1 MEGALSPNNCF
12 QNRINK
18 KKFTYYHSL
27 TQNKIPNDINYDIEN
42 ENKKI
47 FYSKKS
53 HSSVIHLNRKR
64 IYSWKK
70 KKDKIIL
77 KDAFGNK
84 KLFLKLKDYDYKS
97 ILNLYLSQ
105 NKKLNIIDIFIV
117 SILDII
123 SLILLSLSYHLLL
136 ENNLKLNS
144 KINLYR
150 LIGLILSCISIIFIT
165 IRRII
170 YKEISI
176 LKYILNIKLK
186 YPSSRKN
193 IKKLFLEYI
202 AHIIQPY
209 PYITYNFI
217 FYKDEDNNFTTIFSI
232 DMIFVVLSFLR
243 LYTLSRIFLIT
254 TYYRNIRIWNFYGN
268 NNVYKKILK
277 KFIQDSPIL
286 FYLIVLIFFLFT
298 FSYIYS
304 LLENIVEINY
314 RYSFYNCL
322 WIIIQS
328 TLNSGFGD
336 EKIKTKP
343 TQIFLI
349 FTICISLFLFSS
361 FITSLLKLCEFSS
374 EKELKAYQKIK
385 IIYSKNE
392 KNKSYNLY
400 FEHYLKYKMTKVKET
415 LKTHKINYTFDE
427 ESKLNIALEKPYN
440 QINNNLFRSL
450 DLKIQLKLLRNKYYR
465 SFLAKLKFE
474 PTITDFFNY
483 IIKRFDVKMQKCIFK
498 INKNINHLVI
508 YHNFLCCGITDYY
521 HNVIQNFYDSNKVT
535 NLMLLIFWIGN
546 KYTLNSYDELIKYK
560 TIQLKEF
567 NIKYK
572 EFKLIYEDRI
582 IKFHKN
588 IESKRSKYFRE
599 VDLNNT
605 ENFQFDYDDYDD
617 SDFDDYEYDSSE
629 TSDKILKNVNKKTSN
644 GAMNISDNLII
655 KEEN

>member
-1 MEGALSPNNCF
+1 M
-12 QNRINK
+12 
-18 KKFTYYHSL
+18 
-27 TQNKIPNDINYDIEN
+27 
-42 ENKKI
+42 
-47 FYSKKS
+47 
-53 HSSVIHLNRKR
+53 
-64 IYSWKK
+64 
-70 KKDKIIL
+70 
-77 KDAFGNK
+77 
-84 KLFLKLKDYDYKS
+84 
-97 ILNLYLSQ
+97 
-105 NKKLNIIDIFIV
+105 
-117 SILDII
+117 
-123 SLILLSLSYHLLL
+123 L

-415 LKTHKINYTFDE
+415 LKTHKLNYTFDE

-450 DLKIQLKLLRNKYYR
+450 NLKIQLKLLRDKYYR
-465 SFLAKLKFE
+465 SFLAKIKFE

-546 KYTLNSYDELIKYK
+546 KYTLNSYDELIKFK

-588 IESKRSKYFRE
+588 IESKRSKYIRE

>member
-1 MEGALSPNNCF
+1 MEGGLSPNNCF

-27 TQNKIPNDINYDIEN
+27 TQNKIPNDINYDTEN
-42 ENKKI
+42 GNKKN

-53 HSSVIHLNRKR
+53 LSSVIHLNRKR

-400 FEHYLKYKMTKVKET
+400 FENYLKYKMTKVKET
-415 LKTHKINYTFDE
+415 LKTHKLNYTFDE

-450 DLKIQLKLLRNKYYR
+450 DLKIQLKLLRDKYYR
-465 SFLAKLKFE
+465 SFLAKIKFE

-498 INKNINHLVI
+498 INKNINNLVI
-508 YHNFLCCGITDYY
+508 YHNFLCCEITDYY

-546 KYTLNSYDELIKYK
+546 KYTLNSYDELIKFK

-588 IESKRSKYFRE
+588 IESKRSKYIRE

>member
-1 MEGALSPNNCF
+1 MSLNN
-12 QNRINK
+12 K
-18 KKFTYYHSL
+18 
-27 TQNKIPNDINYDIEN
+27 EN
-42 ENKKI
+42 E
-47 FYSKKS
+47 
-53 HSSVIHLNRKR
+53 
-64 IYSWKK
+64 
-70 KKDKIIL
+70 
-77 KDAFGNK
+77 
-84 KLFLKLKDYDYKS
+84 FLDM
-97 ILNLYLSQ
+97 
-105 NKKLNIIDIFIV
+105 
-117 SILDII
+117 
-123 SLILLSLSYHLLL
+123 SLSYHLLL

-400 FEHYLKYKMTKVKET
+400 FENYLKYKMTKVKET
-415 LKTHKINYTFDE
+415 LKTHKLNYTFDE

>member
-1 MEGALSPNNCF
+1 
-12 QNRINK
+12 
-18 KKFTYYHSL
+18 
-27 TQNKIPNDINYDIEN
+27 
-42 ENKKI
+42 
-47 FYSKKS
+47 
-53 HSSVIHLNRKR
+53 
-64 IYSWKK
+64 
-70 KKDKIIL
+70 
-77 KDAFGNK
+77 
-84 KLFLKLKDYDYKS
+84 
-97 ILNLYLSQ
+97 
-105 NKKLNIIDIFIV
+105 
-117 SILDII
+117 
-123 SLILLSLSYHLLL
+123 
-136 ENNLKLNS
+136 
-144 KINLYR
+144 
-150 LIGLILSCISIIFIT
+150 
-165 IRRII
+165 
-170 YKEISI
+170 
-176 LKYILNIKLK
+176 
-186 YPSSRKN
+186 
-193 IKKLFLEYI
+193 
-202 AHIIQPY
+202 
-209 PYITYNFI
+209 
-217 FYKDEDNNFTTIFSI
+217 
-232 DMIFVVLSFLR
+232 
-243 LYTLSRIFLIT
+243 
-254 TYYRNIRIWNFYGN
+254 
-268 NNVYKKILK
+268 
-277 KFIQDSPIL
+277 
-286 FYLIVLIFFLFT
+286 
-298 FSYIYS
+298 
-304 LLENIVEINY
+304 
-314 RYSFYNCL
+314 
-322 WIIIQS
+322 
-328 TLNSGFGD
+328 
-336 EKIKTKP
+336 
-343 TQIFLI
+343 
-349 FTICISLFLFSS
+349 
-361 FITSLLKLCEFSS
+361 
-374 EKELKAYQKIK
+374 
-385 IIYSKNE
+385 
-392 KNKSYNLY
+392 
-400 FEHYLKYKMTKVKET
+400 MTKVKET
-415 LKTHKINYTFDE
+415 LKTHKLNYTFDE

-450 DLKIQLKLLRNKYYR
+450 DLKIQLKLLRDKYYR

>member
-1 MEGALSPNNCF
+1 MEGGLSPNNCF

-42 ENKKI
+42 GNKKN

-53 HSSVIHLNRKR
+53 HSSVIHLDRKR

-186 YPSSRKN
+186 YPSSKKN
-193 IKKLFLEYI
+193 ITKLLFEYI

-304 LLENIVEINY
+304 LLENIIEINY

-336 EKIKTKP
+336 KKIKTKP

-415 LKTHKINYTFDE
+415 LKTHKLNYTFDE

-450 DLKIQLKLLRNKYYR
+450 DLKIQLKLLRDKYYR
-465 SFLAKLKFE
+465 SFLAKIKFE

-483 IIKRFDVKMQKCIFK
+483 IIKRFDVKMEKCIFK

-508 YHNFLCCGITDYY
+508 YHNYLCSGITDYY

-546 KYTLNSYDELIKYK
+546 KYTLNSYDELIKFK

-588 IESKRSKYFRE
+588 IESKRSKYIRE

>member
-1 MEGALSPNNCF
+1 MEGGLSPNNCF

-27 TQNKIPNDINYDIEN
+27 TQNKIPNDINYDTEN
-42 ENKKI
+42 GNKKN

-53 HSSVIHLNRKR
+53 LSSVIHLNRKR

-415 LKTHKINYTFDE
+415 LKTHKLNYTFDE

-450 DLKIQLKLLRNKYYR
+450 DLKIQLKLLRDKYYR
-465 SFLAKLKFE
+465 SFLAKIKFE

-498 INKNINHLVI
+498 INKNINNLVI
-508 YHNFLCCGITDYY
+508 YHNFLCCEITDYY

-546 KYTLNSYDELIKYK
+546 KYTLNSYDELIKFK

-588 IESKRSKYFRE
+588 IESKRSKYIRE

>member
-1 MEGALSPNNCF
+1 MEGGLSPNNCF

-27 TQNKIPNDINYDIEN
+27 TQNKIPNDINYDTEN
-42 ENKKI
+42 GNKKN

-53 HSSVIHLNRKR
+53 LSSVIHLNRKR

-415 LKTHKINYTFDE
+415 LKTHKLNYTFDE

-450 DLKIQLKLLRNKYYR
+450 DLKIQLKLLRDKYYR
-465 SFLAKLKFE
+465 SFLAKIKFE

-498 INKNINHLVI
+498 INKNINNLVI
-508 YHNFLCCGITDYY
+508 YHNFLCCEITDYY

-535 NLMLLIFWIGN
+535 NLMLLMFWIGN
-546 KYTLNSYDELIKYK
+546 KYTLNSYDELIKFK

-588 IESKRSKYFRE
+588 IESKRSKYIRE

>member
-1 MEGALSPNNCF
+1 MEGGLSPNNCF

-27 TQNKIPNDINYDIEN
+27 TQNKIPNDINYDTEN
-42 ENKKI
+42 GNKKN

-53 HSSVIHLNRKR
+53 LSSVIHLNRKR

-123 SLILLSLSYHLLL
+123 SLIVLSLSYHLLL
-136 ENNLKLNS
+136 KNNLKLNS

-304 LLENIVEINY
+304 LLENIIEINY

-336 EKIKTKP
+336 KKIKTKP

-400 FEHYLKYKMTKVKET
+400 FENYLKYKMTKVKET
-415 LKTHKINYTFDE
+415 LKTHKLNYTFDE

-465 SFLAKLKFE
+465 SFLAKIKFE

-546 KYTLNSYDELIKYK
+546 KYTLNSYDELIKFK

-588 IESKRSKYFRE
+588 IESKRSKYIRE